1 MKRLV
6 LSFLLSVLFFVG
18 YSQEEDSLLRN
29 FRTAASPKEK
39 MQACYDV
46 DEYYYDFNN
55 DLYEK
60 YSDTLAQLAQN
71 YKSEYY
77 SALAFRNK
85 GLANYK
91 RGNYEISIVCYDKV
105 EKLALKLNDNNILQQ
120 VYNDLGMIYS
130 ETDKCG
136 VAKKYYRMAIDIAKK
151 IDDSEAL
158 ATTYVNMGNAYFSGN
173 EYDIIANYYDSAL
186 NITTDTDTKLIVSTN
201 LAYMYYV
208 SGKIEDSR
216 LMYEKVLDMVD
227 KSTNNYLYVNAL
239 NTVSYIY
246 IVEGQYD
253 KAKNFLAIVDSL
265 SDENSYDV
273 IRSYMYSYYHD
284 LYVRLGDFEKAN
296 YYHEMCDII
305 KDSIYSVGLDAQL
318 NDLEN
323 RHEREK
329 AEFEMQ
335 RRDEEIQ
342 HQHVVNR
349 MLAIAI
355 VLTFLFVVVVLW
367 LFLQKNKL
375 SKLLLK
381 TNEDLTRRDKEISD
395 NLEYAREIQLG
406 CMSNV
411 SDNQNMFVLDL
422 PKVTVGGDFH
432 LVVDKGNAK
441 YIVVGDCT
449 GHGISG
455 GFLSVLG
462 IKSVHSAIEK
472 YDSLTEIASEI
483 NNDFNQIVSSAD
495 NLKGESLCLS
505 IVRICGNELNFL
517 GSKHKMWIVS
527 NGNIVEHKTANEI
540 LGSQSDLV
548 FNEMSIPLNAGDV
561 VFLSSDGYPDQFGC
575 DGKGKLKYSR
585 FREILQEC
593 AAMSPEDAK
602 KYLAD
607 KLESWKGSEEQTDD
621 ILVVGLYC

>member
-1 MKRLV
+1 MKRYALTFI
-6 LSFLLSVLFFVG
+6 LFLIFSIG
-18 YSQEEDSLLRN
+18 YSQNIDSLLYKLRI
-29 FRTAASPKEK
+29 ASESSEK
-39 MQACYDV
+39 LQTCFEIVDYYSDYD
-46 DEYYYDFNN
+46 N
-55 DLYEK
+55 DLSEK
-60 YSDTLAQLAQN
+60 YSDSLLILAN
-71 YKSEYY
+71 SFKSDYY
-77 SALAFRNK
+77 YAIACRHK

-91 RGNYEISIVCYDKV
+91 RGNYDVALNYYEKTYNIAKSI
-105 EKLALKLNDNNILQQ
+105 NNQKILYQA
-120 VYNDLGMIYS
+120 YNDLGMIYCES
-130 ETDKCG
+130 DRSD
-136 VAKKYYRMAIDIAKK
+136 VAVKYYQKAIDIAKNM
-151 IDDSEAL
+151 DDKDAL
-158 ATTYVNMGNAYFSGN
+158 AITFVNMGNALYV
-173 EYDIIANYYDSAL
+173 EEDYDKVANYYDSAL
-186 NITTDTDTKLIVSTN
+186 NLTTDVDVKLAITSN
-201 LAYMYYV
+201 LAYLYNIMGRFDE
-208 SGKIEDSR
+208 SKQ
-216 LMYEKVLDMVD
+216 MYEKVLDMIED
-227 KSTNNYLYVNAL
+227 GTNNYLYALAL
-239 NTVSYIY
+239 NNISRIY
-246 IVEGQYD
+246 IIEGQYD
-253 KAKNFLAIVDSL
+253 KAAKAIAIVDSV
-265 SDENSYDV
+265 SEMNSFDV
-273 IRSYMYSYYHD
+273 IRQYMYENYHD
-284 LYVRLGDFEKAN
+284 LYVRLGDFEKAD
-296 YYHEMCDII
+296 YYRDMYDII
-305 KDSIYSVGLDAQL
+305 QDSIYSSDLNAQL
-318 NDLEN
+318 NELQN
-323 RHEREK
+323 RYAKEK
-329 AEFEMQ
+329 AELEMQ
-335 RRDEEIQ
+335 RRDEQIQ
-342 HQHVVNR
+342 HQHFVN
-349 MLAIAI
+349 MILAIAV
-355 VLTFLFVVVVLW
+355 VLTLLFVVVVLW

-381 TNEDLTRRDKEISD
+381 TNEVLTRRDKEISD

-411 SDNQNMFVLDL
+411 PDNQNMFVLDL

-432 LVVDKGNAK
+432 LVVDKGSAK

-527 NGNIVEHKTANEI
+527 NGNIVEHKTVNEI
-540 LGSQSDLV
+540 LGSQTDLV

-575 DGKGKLKYSR
+575 NGKGKLKYSR

-593 AAMSPEDAK
+593 AAMSPENAK

-621 ILVVGLYC
+621 ILVIGLYC